1 VAMSNDIDKL
11 TEEAHERDGDD
22 GSNATGSQSGG
33 SAVTWDVV
41 DSGQSDDIENS
52 LTAQGVSDRET
63 TVEADRTESDHH
75 DGEQTPGGGG
85 RGR

>member
-1 VAMSNDIDKL
+1 MSDDSKRD
-11 TEEAHERDGDD
+11 EEAHERDGDD
-22 GSNATGSQSGG
+22 GSNASGSQSGG

-52 LTAQGVSDRET
+52 LTGQGISDRET
-63 TVEADRTESDHH
+63 TVEVDRTESDRHSG
-75 DGEQTPGGGG
+75 DAGGGGGG